1 MHWLLY
7 CCLFALLLTGLALAI
22 MTLPGLWLML
32 AVSALYAWGTG
43 WQYLGWKTLGVLL
56 ALAAL
61 AEVIEI
67 TSAGAGARRAGG
79 GRRGMW
85 GAIIGGIIGGVVLTI
100 PLWFV
105 GTLIG
110 VCIGTFAGA
119 MIGEFSRGHTLGR
132 SVLIGASAAGGRLK
146 GTLIKVGFGCLMLV
160 IAMWTAFPVGGG
172 AKALAVPGGNS
183 RQMRGPTRQTILP
196 LHRAP
201 STIPSSE
208 Q

>member
-1 MHWLLY
+1 MRWLLY
-7 CCLFALLLTGLALAI
+7 CCLFALLLTGLAVTV

-32 AVSALYAWGTG
+32 AVSALYGWGTG

-67 TSAGAGARRAGG
+67 TSAGAGAKRAGG

-85 GAIIGGIIGGVVLTI
+85 GALIGGIIGGIVLSI

-119 MIGEFSRGHTLGR
+119 MIGEFSAGRNLGR
-132 SVLIGASAAGGRLK
+132 SALIGASAAGGRLK

-160 IAMWTAFPVGGG
+160 IAMWMALPIGESARTTTIPAGG
-172 AKALAVPGGNS
+172 S
-183 RQMRGPTRQTILP
+183 MRMSGPTRPTIQP
-196 LHRAP
+196 FHPSP
-201 STIPSSE
+201 STLPSIGL
-208 Q
+208 

>member
-7 CCLFALLLTGLALAI
+7 CCLFALLLTGLALTI

-61 AEVIEI
+61 AELIEI

-85 GAIIGGIIGGVVLTI
+85 GAIIGGIIGGIVLTI
-100 PLWFV
+100 PLLFV

-119 MIGEFSRGHTLGR
+119 MIGEFSSGHTLGR
-132 SVLIGASAAGGRLK
+132 SALIGASAAGGRLK
-146 GTLIKVGFGCLMLV
+146 GTLIKFGFGCLMLV
-160 IAMWTAFPVGGG
+160 TAMWTAFPVGG
-172 AKALAVPGGNS
+172 AKPLAVPAGNS
-183 RQMRGPTRQTILP
+183 RQMSGPTRQTIQP
-196 LHRAP
+196 QHQAP
-201 STIPSSE
+201 STAPSSAE
-208 Q
+208 